1 MNSKLENYLY
11 EKYPEIFKNHT
22 KSMQESCMCWGCSCG
37 DGWILLLDRL
47 CSQIQSHIKN
57 QHKEVEMYEKWEMKD
72 ILEGKPTIPRPE
84 WAKEKIPQVH
94 FEQVKEKFGALR
106 IYIRGGDDEIRHM
119 IDFVESLS
127 RSICE
132 DCGKFD
138 FSVGSST
145 RGWIHSSCKSCASK
159 KKGYIESSEWGIY
172 EENEEIGKI
181 FEEVLEYNKNQDET
195 RPLNVEKLREIESR
209 TPSTNKI

>member
-22 KSMQESCMCWGCSCG
+22 KSMQETCMCWGCSCG
-37 DGWILLLDRL
+37 DGWLILLDRL

-57 QHKEVEMYEKWEMKD
+57 QHKEVEMYEQWEKKD
-72 ILEGKPTIPRPE
+72 IVEGMPSEPRPE

-138 FSVGSST
+138 YSVGSST
-145 RGWIHSSCKSCASK
+145 RGWIHSSCNKCASK

-172 EENEEIGKI
+172 EENEDIGKI
-181 FEEVLEYNKNQDET
+181 FEEVLEYNKNQDES

-209 TPSTNKI
+209 TPSINKI